1 MRQRQ
6 REAAA
11 IGTIKAH
18 GFDYDEL
25 EPAVANF
32 LRGQAQRI
40 RHAIRKS
47 ILQLGK
53 DLIEAKR
60 HVEYGAFVRWVEHEV
75 GIPPRTA
82 QGYMRI
88 AQWAE
93 GRATEFS
100 NLPVSI
106 LYLLSAQ
113 TTSLEVVNNV
123 LAALRRGETITVA
136 TVRDQICCA
145 RAASSRREE
154 NRGIAGYRMSS
165 PLEQPE
171 ATSDELQ
178 EVADILARC
187 LPLSERSRIYNI
199 MADPT
204 LLSDAQLGNRIRK
217 AFQAALGDPTN
228 SQCGSSATKHL
239 NQPVA

>member
-1 MRQRQ
+1 MKDGQ
-6 REAAA
+6 REATAVRMIRA
-11 IGTIKAH
+11 R

-40 RHAIRKS
+40 RHHIRKS

-60 HVEYGAFVRWVEHEV
+60 HVEYGAFIRWVEHEV

-93 GRATEFS
+93 GRASELS

-106 LYLLSAQ
+106 LYILSAQ
-113 TTSLEVVNNV
+113 STTREVVDSV
-123 LAALRRGETITVA
+123 LGALRRGERVTVSA
-136 TVRDQICCA
+136 VRDQICSA
-145 RAASSRREE
+145 RASNSRRKE
-154 NRGIAGYRMSS
+154 GGTIARYRTS
-165 PLEQPE
+165 PSLL
-171 ATSDELQ
+171 ATEGASDELR
-178 EVADILARC
+178 EVADILARRV
-187 LPLSERSRIYNI
+187 PLSERSRIYDI
-199 MADPT
+199 MTDPN
-204 LLSDAQLGNRIRK
+204 LLSDAQLGHRIRR
-217 AFQAALGDPTN
+217 AFQCVLGDPPDSRN
-228 SQCGSSATKHL
+228 ASLATDHL
-239 NQPVA
+239 NQTAA